1 MLLDGCSILFLL
13 SVWKSPGDA
22 SVVFSI
28 QAIRLWRKCTNLNDS
43 IKNVMSKI
51 EGRRSLLLPDTR
63 NWPPPTSVFLPY
75 NHTSIR
81 RCSPMC
87 FGRELR
93 PSHALGRIGFS
104 PPCQR
109 QSRTLGLNLD
119 CAEVSLFSMQV
130 LAFSSRYKGITAGIF
145 SLLPWMSSFLRAAPQ
160 AVFAYA
166 PHCSLHGKLGI

>member
-1 MLLDGCSILFLL
+1 
-13 SVWKSPGDA
+13 
-22 SVVFSI
+22 
-28 QAIRLWRKCTNLNDS
+28 
-43 IKNVMSKI
+43 
-51 EGRRSLLLPDTR
+51 
-63 NWPPPTSVFLPY
+63 
-75 NHTSIR
+75 
-81 RCSPMC
+81 MC

-145 SLLPWMSSFLRAAPQ
+145 SLLPWMSSFLRVAPQ

-166 PHCSLHGKLGI
+166 PHCSLHGKAAFNTGNPNFCRIEYKAICKFNHLQCLPTRRHQKYQLKYGNLQPLPTEYSYGADFYCRHQSEYFYICFQFSIMSRPLHAPEDD